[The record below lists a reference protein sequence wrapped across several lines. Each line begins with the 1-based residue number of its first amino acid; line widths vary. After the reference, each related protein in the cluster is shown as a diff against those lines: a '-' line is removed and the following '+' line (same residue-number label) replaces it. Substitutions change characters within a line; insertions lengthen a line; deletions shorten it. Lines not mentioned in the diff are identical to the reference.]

1 MAKGAIW
8 SFTGTTAAKL
18 FVFVSGVACAHILTK
33 QQFGELGIVRSTISM
48 FVVLGASGLGATAS
62 KYISEFR
69 ATERERIPSIYAL
82 TSMFSLIA
90 GALLSL
96 STLILAETICIKLL
110 NAPNLIN
117 SVKYGAVLI
126 FFSVLNGSQN
136 GTLAGF
142 EDFKSIAVNTFIC
155 SLFESSLMV
164 LGAYYY
170 GVEGAILGYGS
181 GYLSLYVCNMIAINK
196 CFNRHG
202 LPYSLLKFSKRDLSI
217 IFSFSLPAI
226 LSAIVVS
233 PTFWAIRTML
243 VSKGGFEE
251 LAIYEAA
258 DQCKLMI
265 LFIPTTLSNIIL
277 PILSNTAVD
286 GNRKFWKILKA
297 NMFLNG
303 GISFLI
309 AIVISV
315 FSTIIMRVYGKAY
328 TGGEIVLVIIALSTI
343 FTSTSNVVGIAI
355 ASKAKM
361 WYGLMFNTIWAILTI
376 LFCRLFLYFNLGAVG
391 VAYSLLAS
399 YFCHFIYQIIYL
411 KKLVRDND

>member
-1 MAKGAIW
+1 M
-8 SFTGTTAAKL
+8 
-18 FVFVSGVACAHILTK
+18 
-33 QQFGELGIVRSTISM
+33 
-48 FVVLGASGLGATAS
+48 
-62 KYISEFR
+62 
-69 ATERERIPSIYAL
+69 
-82 TSMFSLIA
+82 
-90 GALLSL
+90 
-96 STLILAETICIKLL
+96 AETICIKLL